1 MYAVA
6 KADLHMCFSHV
17 ILKSRFSCDI
27 AHITLPLSI
36 RHPLLLSCFYCSIL
50 SLYSLILCLSSF
62 LLSILKEGEPK
73 RRRKRKKKVE
83 IEVIEKVDG
92 YSYASAIMEFL
103 SKEEGIGEGEGNG
116 RPF

>member
-1 MYAVA
+1 M
-6 KADLHMCFSHV
+6 FFTHV
-17 ILKSRFSCDI
+17 KSRFSCDI

-36 RHPLLLSCFYCSIL
+36 RHPLLLSGFYCSIL

-62 LLSILKEGEPK
+62 LLSILKEEPT

-92 YSYASAIMEFL
+92 YTYASAIMEFL
-103 SKEEGIGEGEGNG
+103 SKEEGVREREGNG